1 MKLNLTVKDLES
13 LTFSQ
18 KQTLN
23 SLWLPAVYDR
33 AIASVCKDVENDVYE
48 NLEFVVGEVI
58 LSEKGSITLKRL
70 RIPDDFVVD
79 EEFSADGQD
88 SSEDVVYDYT
98 FDPGDYFLKE
108 NCLPLLNIGQLI
120 NCLRN
125 TKAGQDGFSLDIPPV
140 SGIGAEQGFCISDRF
155 GEVDKDDE
163 LVDLLFNILKEQL

>member
-1 MKLNLTVKDLES
+1 MKLNLAIKDLES

-70 RIPDDFVVD
+70 RMPEDLVVD
-79 EEFSADGQD
+79 EEVSADEQD
-88 SSEDVVYDYT
+88 SSEEVFYDYT
-98 FDPGDYFLKE
+98 FDPGDYFLKD
-108 NCLPLLNIGQLI
+108 NCLPLFNIGQLI
-120 NCLRN
+120 NCLRK
-125 TKAGQDGFSLDIPPV
+125 TKAGQDGFSLDIPPI
-140 SGIGAEQGFCISDRF
+140 SGFEAEQGFCISDRF
-155 GEVDKDDE
+155 GEVDKADE

>member
-33 AIASVCKDVENDVYE
+33 AVASVCKDVENDIYE

-70 RIPDDFVVD
+70 RIPDDFEAD
-79 EEFSADGQD
+79 EEFSDGQD
-88 SSEDVVYDYT
+88 SSEDVVYDYVSS
-98 FDPGDYFLKE
+98 GIYFLRRIV
-108 NCLPLLNIGQLI
+108 CHYNIGQLI

-125 TKAGQDGFSLDIPPV
+125 KRQGKDGFSLDIPPSAV
-140 SGIGAEQGFCISDRF
+140 
-155 GEVDKDDE
+155 
-163 LVDLLFNILKEQL
+163 